1 MWVRVGAF
9 EMKQQMG
16 GALSGKVFAPTK
28 EPAER
33 SPVKGILYQLFGL
46 ALTDLYRYFGHAGW
60 RNHVTAMPQA
70 ARKSISERIAA

>member
-1 MWVRVGAF
+1 M
-9 EMKQQMG
+9 
-16 GALSGKVFAPTK
+16 
-28 EPAER
+28 
-33 SPVKGILYQLFGL
+33 KGILYQLFGL